1 MTDQQIQQIQG
12 MSAAANPSQRPE
24 AAPPTF
30 PVQTPVGQ
38 KDISKVTINDMFPGG
53 QGIPQR
59 PAPPPGMGFGPPN
72 LSQQEMQKDDVKRL
86 ETYNNEAQGN
96 PKMYQ
101 DLAHLQDVL
110 NAGFSTSHMTKVGA
124 DYANIAHGLGIDW
137 AYPRGWAPAN
147 AAEFDKAST
156 DLVFA
161 AVKKLAGQVK
171 VAEIT
176 GYSKANPAIGLPKEA
191 NWSIINDVMSAAK
204 WQDARAKLA
213 TEYVTEH
220 PGAPLGTFDYA
231 YNNMA
236 PLSEVTNRYKG
247 AMRQVG
253 AVFPEDG
260 PAGGAE
266 APAVPASSNAAP
278 LPKTAI
284 SPNGH
289 RLYLQNNQWYDSTT
303 NQPFVAPPIAR

>member
-1 MTDQQIQQIQG
+1 
-12 MSAAANPSQRPE
+12 
-24 AAPPTF
+24 
-30 PVQTPVGQ
+30 VGQ
-38 KDISKVTINDMFPGG
+38 KDISKVTINDMFPNG

-59 PAPPPGMGFGPPN
+59 PAPPPGMGYGPPN
-72 LSQQEMQKDDVKRL
+72 TAQVEMQKDDAKRL
-86 ETYNNEAQGN
+86 ETYQNEQMGN

-110 NAGFSTSHMTKVGA
+110 NAGFSTSHLTKIGA
-124 DYANIAHGLGIDW
+124 DYANIAHGLGVDW

-176 GYSKANPAIGLPKEA
+176 GYAKANPAIGLPKEA

-213 TEYVTEH
+213 NEYVTEH

-236 PLSEVTNRYKG
+236 PLSEVTNRYKTG
-247 AMRQVG
+247 MRQVG
-253 AVFPEDG
+253 AVFPEDTQ
-260 PAGGAE
+260 AGGAI
-266 APAVPASSNAAP
+266 APAASAPTNAAP
-278 LPKTAI
+278 LPKTATG
-284 SPNGH
+284 PNNH
-289 RLYLQNNQWYDSTT
+289 KLIYQNGQLIDTVT
-303 NQPFVAPPIAR
+303 GKPFVAPPVAR